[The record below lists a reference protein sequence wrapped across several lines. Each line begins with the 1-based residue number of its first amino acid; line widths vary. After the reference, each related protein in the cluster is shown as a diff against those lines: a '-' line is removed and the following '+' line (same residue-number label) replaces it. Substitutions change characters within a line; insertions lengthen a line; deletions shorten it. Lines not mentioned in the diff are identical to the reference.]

1 MTDLI
6 VTAGSAAVVLLLIG
20 MAFAL
25 GFRGAIKLDE
35 ARLAALAAAE
45 GAHVEN
51 AVVAADGR
59 AALAR
64 LSGGKLLIAK
74 VMGEDVS
81 TRVVPT
87 GAAQV
92 RFRNGRLTVTFG
104 DLGYPS
110 LNMRLDQ
117 PPGWLAELGDASE
130 SARA

>member
-25 GFRGAIKLDE
+25 GFRGAAKLDE
-35 ARLAALAAAE
+35 ARLAAIAAAE
-45 GAHVEN
+45 GARVEN
-51 AVVAADGR
+51 AVVGTDGR
-59 AALAR
+59 SGLAR
-64 LSGGKLLIAK
+64 LTGGKLLIAK

-87 GAAQV
+87 SAAEM

-110 LNMRLDQ
+110 LSMRLDQ
-117 PPGWLAELGDASE
+117 EPAWLAAMHQGQPT
-130 SARA
+130 

>member
-25 GFRGAIKLDE
+25 GFRGAMKLDE
-35 ARLAALAAAE
+35 SRLAALAAAE
-45 GAHVEN
+45 GARVEN
-51 AVVAADGR
+51 AIVGADGR
-59 AALAR
+59 TGVAQ

-81 TRVVPT
+81 TRVVPA
-87 GAAQV
+87 GGAQV

-110 LNMRLDQ
+110 LHMRLDQ
-117 PPGWLAELGDASE
+117 EPAWLAAMHQGQPT
-130 SARA
+130 